1 LTPLQFKRT
10 RLKLGLKTQAQAAEA
25 MGVCQGT
32 VSLYESGG
40 RPVPKTII
48 KLLECLEEKSSS
60 NQ

>member
-1 LTPLQFKRT
+1 MTSKQFTKIRKRLF
-10 RLKLGLKTQAQAAEA
+10 RTQAAAAEA

-48 KLLECLEEKSSS
+48 KLLDCLKKQAE
-60 NQ
+60 Q

>member
-1 LTPLQFKRT
+1 MTPLQFT
-10 RLKLGLKTQAQAAEA
+10 RRRRKLFQTQATAAEA
-25 MGVCQGT
+25 LGVCQGT

-48 KLLECLEEKSSS
+48 KLLECLEAKSSS